1 MSVLT
6 ARVQRESAGLL
17 ERVAV
22 SGLALVSSPHASGPG
37 TVPSPFPSLTWPS
50 SSFRAGRIGGSRT
63 GRSSE
68 ARRSPVRGAAGS
80 VWPSCSFSRHSDTEA
95 ETRPR
100 GVGPAQRKEEGPVAA
115 PRLAAAE
122 LLTAFWELGE
132 GSCWRSLLLKVGPGQ
147 QHQHPGALPETQ
159 VPRPTPRLPGLSLRW
174 GSACP
179 RARGQLHAHAV
190 EPQAL
195 QGLSVEISKCSWSVT
210 LAAKRQW
217 RGAGL
222 RREGDRR
229 SPVMNPVGLRR
240 GTGDSGGGGGCPVT
254 HALSPGQMEEFQ
266 IYEKYCQNKPRS
278 ESLWRQ
284 CSDSPF
290 FQVRLPG
297 ARLSLA
303 RALSLGGPVGLTGR
317 ALGLQECQRKLDH
330 KLSLDS
336 YLLKPVQRITKYQ
349 LLLKVGRLPPP
360 TPPPTLCPADL
371 PQPRCALLALSPLP
385 ACGLLSLPECC
396 SPSTAPPPRP
406 VRALALCRPLW
417 STCCVRPLSGGHRTQ
432 S

>member
-1 MSVLT
+1 M
-6 ARVQRESAGLL
+6 
-17 ERVAV
+17 
-22 SGLALVSSPHASGPG
+22 
-37 TVPSPFPSLTWPS
+37 
-50 SSFRAGRIGGSRT
+50 
-63 GRSSE
+63 
-68 ARRSPVRGAAGS
+68 
-80 VWPSCSFSRHSDTEA
+80 
-95 ETRPR
+95 
-100 GVGPAQRKEEGPVAA
+100 GPAQRKEEGPVAA

-132 GSCWRSLLLKVGPGQ
+132 GSCWRSLLLKVGPCQ

-159 VPRPTPRLPGLSLRW
+159 VPRPTPRLLGPSLRW

-195 QGLSVEISKCSWSVT
+195 QGLSVEISNCSWSVT

-217 RGAGL
+217 RGADL
-222 RREGDRR
+222 RRGGDRR
-229 SPVMNPVGLRR
+229 SPAVNPVGLWR
-240 GTGDSGGGGGCPVT
+240 GTGDGGGGGVCPVT

-297 ARLSLA
+297 ARVSLA
-303 RALSLGGPVGLTGR
+303 SALSLGGPVGLTGR

-349 LLLKVGRLPPP
+349 LLLKVGCLPPP
-360 TPPPTLCPADL
+360 APPPTLCPTGL
-371 PQPRCALLALSPLP
+371 VPPTLCPTGPVP
-385 ACGLLSLPECC
+385 APCPW
-396 SPSTAPPPRP
+396 PP
-406 VRALALCRPLW
+406 
-417 STCCVRPLSGGHRTQ
+417 
-432 S
+432 